1 MYIAF
6 LQNDC
11 DKQSP
16 IFGRVYLHFK
26 NWHNDSNSSNIYSA
40 EILRRN
46 KWFWQDDKLSRE
58 RDL

>member
-6 LQNDC
+6 LQNYC

-16 IFGRVYLHFK
+16 IFGRIYLHFK
-26 NWHNDSNSSNIYSA
+26 NRRNDSNSSNIYSA
-40 EILRRN
+40 EILLRN
-46 KWFWQDDKLSRE
+46 KWFWQDDKLSCE